1 MPHAWL
7 TRFKNRRFTITL
19 GSGLPKLKSSRL
31 PLLQVVTER
40 GRRKHSTAMLSFERQ
55 TNKNWP
61 QFGKLDAIAS
71 ESDCQ
76 FSLLDEEPQ
85 ELVSQFL
92 CKIKLFLLLTK
103 KACTSLKA
111 TFCPHNW
118 PTLSPDPNVKR
129 NLHKATTEKF
139 GFINVDFL
147 LRFVIFPLNTKNTNL
162 QICDLCWHFA
172 VAWSLFLHA

>member
-1 MPHAWL
+1 MILMPHAWL
-7 TRFKNRRFTITL
+7 TRFKNSRFTITL

-40 GRRKHSTAMLSFERQ
+40 GRGKFSRRKRRKHSSFKAAMLSFERQ

-111 TFCPHNW
+111 TFCPHN
-118 PTLSPDPNVKR
+118 
-129 NLHKATTEKF
+129 
-139 GFINVDFL
+139 
-147 LRFVIFPLNTKNTNL
+147 
-162 QICDLCWHFA
+162 
-172 VAWSLFLHA
+172 